1 MRVVLVH
8 CRYRQKGGEDAVFD
22 TEAAQL
28 EAAGHQVE
36 RLEYHNDDIAADTLG
51 RRLRVGFQ
59 TVWAT
64 DAPARLATVLRDFRP
79 EVAHFHNTFPQL
91 SPRAYRVCRSVG
103 VPVVQTLH
111 NYRTVCAGAM
121 LMRDG
126 TVCERCLGGRFFNG
140 VRHACYR
147 QSRLASGAVVAMQ
160 YLHHAIG
167 TFSDCVDKYIALTA
181 FARDKYIA
189 GGLPAARIVV
199 KPNSL
204 AADPGEGQG
213 EGGFVLYVGRLAE
226 EKGIRTLLRA
236 WESLR
241 DMRLVIA
248 GDGPLRGVVQSA
260 AAASNGSI
268 EAPGMVAPSEV
279 ARLMGEAV
287 CLVMPSEWYEGFP
300 MTAVEAYARG
310 LPLVASR
317 IGSLA
322 EIVTPSS
329 TGALFEPGDAA
340 SLARA
345 LRGVVEDKATLAA
358 RRRGARERFVKYYS
372 AESNV
377 VALQDIYLAAKRGR
391 AAA

>member
-1 MRVVLVH
+1 MRLLLVH

-28 EAAGHQVE
+28 AAAGHQVE
-36 RLEYHNDDIAADTLG
+36 RLEFHNDDIVADTFG
-51 RRLRVGFQ
+51 QRLRAGLE

-79 EVAHFHNTFPQL
+79 EVAHFHNTFPRL
-91 SPRAYRVCRSVG
+91 SPRAYRICRTAG

-121 LMRDG
+121 LMRNG
-126 TVCERCLGGRFFNG
+126 AVCERCLGGHFFHG

-147 QSRLASGAVVAMQ
+147 QSRLASSAVVAMQ

-167 TFSDCVDKYIALTA
+167 TFSDCVDTYVALTA

-204 AADPGEGQG
+204 ARDPGEGTG
-213 EGGFVLYVGRLAE
+213 EGGFVLYVGRLAA

-236 WESLR
+236 WESIG
-241 DMRLVIA
+241 DTRLVIA
-248 GDGPLRGVVQSA
+248 GDGPMSRVVQGA
-260 AAASNGSI
+260 AAVSNGRIQALGLVTSDVV
-268 EAPGMVAPSEV
+268 E
-279 ARLMGEAV
+279 RLMGEAV

-322 EIVTPSS
+322 EIVVPGT

-340 SLARA
+340 GLAQTVRSLVGDRSI
-345 LRGVVEDKATLAA
+345 LAA
-358 RRRGARERFVKYYS
+358 CRRGARERFVSRFS
-372 AESNV
+372 ANSNV
-377 VALQDIYLAAKRGR
+377 VALHHIYLAARRGR
-391 AAA
+391 EAA